1 MGQPEQHLAVFWVS
15 GYAASCTSQKTCL
28 RHREG
33 EDLGLEELVVTH
45 KGDPQINIGVKK
57 RDLRLDLSVQFK
69 G

>member
-15 GYAASCTSQKTCL
+15 GYAASCSSQKTCL

-33 EDLGLEELVVTH
+33 KDLGLVVTH
-45 KGDPQINIGVKK
+45 KGDPQIDIGVKK